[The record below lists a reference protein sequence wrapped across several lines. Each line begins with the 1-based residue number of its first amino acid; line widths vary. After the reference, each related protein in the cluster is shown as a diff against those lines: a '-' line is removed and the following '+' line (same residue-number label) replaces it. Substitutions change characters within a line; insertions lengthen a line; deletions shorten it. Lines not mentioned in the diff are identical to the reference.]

1 MTKIL
6 RGAIGLFL
14 PLLLVFAACKDEDE
28 RDPCF
33 EPKNIYLS
41 AGAYRTDTGASVRDT
56 ALPNLILGPVDSV
69 RFLDFDANS
78 RKFLLFLSPL
88 QDSCRYYLQPDSG
101 VSPMDTL
108 TFLYTRRLEFLSNA
122 CGYTYFFNLQ
132 QVRHTRHM
140 IDSVRIASFDV
151 TNNAS
156 TEHLRVYFRK

>member
-1 MTKIL
+1 MTNAF
-6 RGAIGLFL
+6 RRTIGIIS
-14 PLLLVFAACKDEDE
+14 LLLVFAACKDEDE

-33 EPKNIYLS
+33 EPKNIYLN
-41 AGAYRTDTGASVRDT
+41 AGAYKADTVIRDT
-56 ALPNLILGPVDSV
+56 ALPNLILGPVDSA

-88 QDSCRYYLQPDSG
+88 SDSCRYYLQPDSG
-101 VSPMDTL
+101 ASLKDTL
-108 TFLYTRRLEFLSNA
+108 TFSYTRRLEFLSNA

-132 QVRHTRHM
+132 QVRHTRHL
-140 IDSVRIASFDV
+140 IDSVRINNFDI